1 MGVGCVTGVWLVR
14 DRGMAS
20 PSRQKPDESCAKVR
34 LLTANIRAS
43 RVRNRYSGKSKD
55 TLSVAIM
62 KGFDMAVITP
72 EIKEFI
78 KNNLG
83 WITTVSKDGELDLGP
98 KMSLFVLDD
107 THIAYHERTAGQH
120 YENLK
125 NGSPLVIAF
134 ANLEKKQGYRFR
146 GNVVLHVDDD
156 IYNEQVKVAEEKGT
170 KKPAVIPVLEVTEIQ
185 NLASGPTAGKTIA
198 KD

>member
-1 MGVGCVTGVWLVR
+1 
-14 DRGMAS
+14 
-20 PSRQKPDESCAKVR
+20 
-34 LLTANIRAS
+34 
-43 RVRNRYSGKSKD
+43 
-55 TLSVAIM
+55 
-62 KGFDMAVITP
+62 MAVITP

-185 NLASGPTAGKTIA
+185 DLASGSDRRQDHRQGLIS
-198 KD
+198 

>member
-1 MGVGCVTGVWLVR
+1 
-14 DRGMAS
+14 
-20 PSRQKPDESCAKVR
+20 
-34 LLTANIRAS
+34 
-43 RVRNRYSGKSKD
+43 
-55 TLSVAIM
+55 
-62 KGFDMAVITP
+62 MAVITP

-185 NLASGPTAGKTIA
+185 DLASGPTAGKPSPRT
-198 KD
+198 D

>member
-1 MGVGCVTGVWLVR
+1 
-14 DRGMAS
+14 
-20 PSRQKPDESCAKVR
+20 
-34 LLTANIRAS
+34 
-43 RVRNRYSGKSKD
+43 
-55 TLSVAIM
+55 
-62 KGFDMAVITP
+62 MAVITP

-78 KNNLG
+78 QNNLG
-83 WITTVSKDGELDLGP
+83 WITTISKDGELDLGP

-170 KKPAVIPVLEVTEIQ
+170 RTLPPVRPPARPSPRTDWFLPLGQTTPVLSQ
-185 NLASGPTAGKTIA
+185 SRFAS
-198 KD
+198 

>member
-1 MGVGCVTGVWLVR
+1 
-14 DRGMAS
+14 
-20 PSRQKPDESCAKVR
+20 
-34 LLTANIRAS
+34 
-43 RVRNRYSGKSKD
+43 
-55 TLSVAIM
+55 
-62 KGFDMAVITP
+62 MAVITP

-98 KMSLFVLDD
+98 KMSLF
-107 THIAYHERTAGQH
+107 
-120 YENLK
+120 K

-185 NLASGPTAGKTIA
+185 DLASGPTAGKTIA

>member
-1 MGVGCVTGVWLVR
+1 
-14 DRGMAS
+14 
-20 PSRQKPDESCAKVR
+20 
-34 LLTANIRAS
+34 
-43 RVRNRYSGKSKD
+43 
-55 TLSVAIM
+55 
-62 KGFDMAVITP
+62 MAVITP

-156 IYNEQVKVAEEKGT
+156 IYKRAGQGRRGKGHQE
-170 KKPAVIPVLEVTEIQ
+170 AGRD
-185 NLASGPTAGKTIA
+185 SGSRSHRDPGPCLRSDRRQDHRQGLIS
-198 KD
+198 

>member
-1 MGVGCVTGVWLVR
+1 
-14 DRGMAS
+14 
-20 PSRQKPDESCAKVR
+20 
-34 LLTANIRAS
+34 
-43 RVRNRYSGKSKD
+43 
-55 TLSVAIM
+55 
-62 KGFDMAVITP
+62 MAVITP

-107 THIAYHERTAGQH
+107 THIAYH

-185 NLASGPTAGKTIA
+185 DLASGPTAGKTIA

>member
-1 MGVGCVTGVWLVR
+1 
-14 DRGMAS
+14 
-20 PSRQKPDESCAKVR
+20 
-34 LLTANIRAS
+34 
-43 RVRNRYSGKSKD
+43 
-55 TLSVAIM
+55 M
-62 KGFDMAVITP
+62 KGFDTAVITP

-78 KNNLG
+78 QNNLG
-83 WITTVSKDGELDLGP
+83 WITTISKDGELDLGP

>member
-1 MGVGCVTGVWLVR
+1 
-14 DRGMAS
+14 
-20 PSRQKPDESCAKVR
+20 
-34 LLTANIRAS
+34 
-43 RVRNRYSGKSKD
+43 
-55 TLSVAIM
+55 
-62 KGFDMAVITP
+62 MAVITP

-185 NLASGPTAGKTIA
+185 DLASRSDRRQDHRQGLIS
-198 KD
+198 

>member
-1 MGVGCVTGVWLVR
+1 
-14 DRGMAS
+14 
-20 PSRQKPDESCAKVR
+20 
-34 LLTANIRAS
+34 
-43 RVRNRYSGKSKD
+43 
-55 TLSVAIM
+55 
-62 KGFDMAVITP
+62 MAVITP

-156 IYNEQVKVAEEKGT
+156 IYNEQVKIAEEKGT

-185 NLASGPTAGKTIA
+185 NLASGPTAGKLSLIHI
-198 KD
+198 

>member
-1 MGVGCVTGVWLVR
+1 
-14 DRGMAS
+14 
-20 PSRQKPDESCAKVR
+20 
-34 LLTANIRAS
+34 
-43 RVRNRYSGKSKD
+43 
-55 TLSVAIM
+55 
-62 KGFDMAVITP
+62 MAVITP

-120 YENLK
+120 YRNLQD
-125 NGSPLVIAF
+125 GSPLVVAV
-134 ANLEKKQGYRFR
+134 ANLAEKKGCRFR
-146 GNVVLHVDDD
+146 GTVTLHTDDD
-156 IYNEQVKVAEEKGT
+156 IYDAQVKVAEEKGT
-170 KKPAVIPVLEVTEIQ
+170 KKPAAIPVLEITEIQ
-185 NLASGPTAGKTIA
+185 DLSSGATAGKTID

>member
-1 MGVGCVTGVWLVR
+1 
-14 DRGMAS
+14 
-20 PSRQKPDESCAKVR
+20 
-34 LLTANIRAS
+34 
-43 RVRNRYSGKSKD
+43 
-55 TLSVAIM
+55 
-62 KGFDMAVITP
+62 MAVITP

-98 KMSLFVLDD
+98 KMS
-107 THIAYHERTAGQH
+107 
-120 YENLK
+120 
-125 NGSPLVIAF
+125 
-134 ANLEKKQGYRFR
+134 LEKKQGYRFR

>member
-1 MGVGCVTGVWLVR
+1 
-14 DRGMAS
+14 
-20 PSRQKPDESCAKVR
+20 
-34 LLTANIRAS
+34 
-43 RVRNRYSGKSKD
+43 
-55 TLSVAIM
+55 
-62 KGFDMAVITP
+62 MAVITP

-78 KNNLG
+78 QNNLG
-83 WITTVSKDGELDLGP
+83 WITTISKDGELDLGP

-146 GNVVLHVDDD
+146 GNVVLHVADD

-185 NLASGPTAGKTIA
+185 NLASGPTAGKTIPRTDWFLPLGQTTPVLSQSRFA
-198 KD
+198 S

>member
-1 MGVGCVTGVWLVR
+1 
-14 DRGMAS
+14 
-20 PSRQKPDESCAKVR
+20 
-34 LLTANIRAS
+34 
-43 RVRNRYSGKSKD
+43 
-55 TLSVAIM
+55 
-62 KGFDMAVITP
+62 MAVITP

-156 IYNEQVKVAEEKGT
+156 IYNEQVKVGLRTFSWRLSERFL
-170 KKPAVIPVLEVTEIQ
+170 VCSVLRSVRGRWSYTSQ
-185 NLASGPTAGKTIA
+185 RR
-198 KD
+198 

>member
-1 MGVGCVTGVWLVR
+1 
-14 DRGMAS
+14 
-20 PSRQKPDESCAKVR
+20 
-34 LLTANIRAS
+34 
-43 RVRNRYSGKSKD
+43 
-55 TLSVAIM
+55 
-62 KGFDMAVITP
+62 MAVITP

-78 KNNLG
+78 QNNLG
-83 WITTVSKDGELDLGP
+83 WITTISKDGELDLGP

-107 THIAYHERTAGQH
+107 THIAYH
-120 YENLK
+120 
-125 NGSPLVIAF
+125 
-134 ANLEKKQGYRFR
+134 
-146 GNVVLHVDDD
+146 VVLHVDDD

>member
-1 MGVGCVTGVWLVR
+1 
-14 DRGMAS
+14 
-20 PSRQKPDESCAKVR
+20 
-34 LLTANIRAS
+34 
-43 RVRNRYSGKSKD
+43 
-55 TLSVAIM
+55 
-62 KGFDMAVITP
+62 MAVITP

-107 THIAYHERTAGQH
+107 THIAYHER
-120 YENLK
+120 
-125 NGSPLVIAF
+125 
-134 ANLEKKQGYRFR
+134 
-146 GNVVLHVDDD
+146 VVLHVDDD

-185 NLASGPTAGKTIA
+185 DLASGPTAGKTIA

>member
-1 MGVGCVTGVWLVR
+1 
-14 DRGMAS
+14 
-20 PSRQKPDESCAKVR
+20 
-34 LLTANIRAS
+34 
-43 RVRNRYSGKSKD
+43 
-55 TLSVAIM
+55 M
-62 KGFDMAVITP
+62 KGFDMAVITQ

-185 NLASGPTAGKTIA
+185 DLASGPTAGKTIA

>member
-1 MGVGCVTGVWLVR
+1 
-14 DRGMAS
+14 
-20 PSRQKPDESCAKVR
+20 
-34 LLTANIRAS
+34 
-43 RVRNRYSGKSKD
+43 
-55 TLSVAIM
+55 
-62 KGFDMAVITP
+62 MAVITP

-156 IYNEQVKVAEEKGT
+156 IYNEQGT

-185 NLASGPTAGKTIA
+185 DLASGPTAGKTIA

>member
-1 MGVGCVTGVWLVR
+1 
-14 DRGMAS
+14 
-20 PSRQKPDESCAKVR
+20 
-34 LLTANIRAS
+34 
-43 RVRNRYSGKSKD
+43 
-55 TLSVAIM
+55 
-62 KGFDMAVITP
+62 MAVITP

-185 NLASGPTAGKTIA
+185 DLASVRPPARPSPRT
-198 KD
+198 D